1 MKQRRKQPEV
11 TRQAIMAAAGEEFS
25 QHGYAGSRLGAI
37 VARAGLTKG
46 GLFHHFPDKRA
57 LAKAWMEECLAPGI
71 EELWVLPLAETD
83 SLAGLKRV
91 CRARIETL
99 EATDATSTLAALAT
113 ELGKEDA
120 ELAAI
125 LAAIFAGWRAAV
137 SGVFERGRTAGGI
150 FPAVKPAAEAS
161 LLVALVIGIAVQ
173 NLAPQDGSVRQV
185 CLTSLED
192 YLDTLR
198 SGA

>member
-1 MKQRRKQPEV
+1 MKQRKKQPAV
-11 TRQAIMAAAGEEFS
+11 TRLAIMAAAGEEFS
-25 QHGYAGSRLGAI
+25 QRGYAGSRLGAI

-71 EELWVLPLAETD
+71 DELWVRPLAETD

-91 CRARIETL
+91 CRARIETI

-120 ELAAI
+120 ELAAV

-137 SGVFERGRTAGGI
+137 SEVFERGRTAGGI

-173 NLAPQDGSVRQV
+173 NLAAQDDSVRQL

-198 SGA
+198 SGP